1 MRAPTNIVCVCTG
14 TKYSSGY
21 VSKLYRS
28 IAMHAPDDFK
38 FNLLT
43 DDPAWLLP
51 EGRIIVAPGK
61 GVTGYWNKLAL
72 FKPDTFQRGE
82 RVLYFDL
89 DVLVRGPL
97 DWLFAAQEPF
107 IMARDGIYP
116 HRCNSSVMA
125 WTVTGATEEIWRAWI
140 DAGKPLSRALQDSKG
155 DQAWIERTLVQA
167 GTPAARWQDICPGVV
182 VPYYGPG
189 VDPTEPAKWTHLEDP
204 GNASVVIFHGRPR
217 LHELATTIPWVRD
230 VWR

>member
-1 MRAPTNIVCVCTG
+1 MNIACVCTG
-14 TKYSSGY
+14 TKYPLEY
-21 VSKLYRS
+21 VRKLYNAVRL
-28 IAMHAPDDFK
+28 HAPDN
-38 FNLLT
+38 FNFCLLSDT
-43 DDPAWLLP
+43 LPYNADPSWRPLP
-51 EGRIIVAPGK
+51 LAPK
-61 GVTGYWNKLAL
+61 DVKGYWNKLAL
-72 FKPDTFQRGE
+72 FKPDTFPRGE

-155 DQAWIERTLVQA
+155 DQAWIERTLLHA

-204 GNASVVIFHGRPR
+204 GNSSVVIFHGKPR
-217 LHELATTIPWVRD
+217 LHELATTIPWVKAA
-230 VWR
+230 WR